1 MPAHGHGT
9 GGGLP
14 GWPLPVL
21 LLSAAACSYLLLVRR
36 ARRRNPVLGWSR
48 RRTAGFLTGTALLGV
63 ALLPPLAPFA
73 HEDFRG
79 HAAQHMLIGMYA
91 PLALVLAAPVTLL
104 LRTLPT
110 TGGRRLTAVLHSPP
124 VRLTTHPAVALTLST
139 GSLVIL
145 YFTPLYNATTHN

>member
-1 MPAHGHGT
+1 MDHDMPAHGHGT

-91 PLALVLAAPVTLL
+91 PLALVLAAPS
-104 LRTLPT
+104 PSCCAPCPQPGD
-110 TGGRRLTAVLHSPP
+110 GG
-124 VRLTTHPAVALTLST
+124 
-139 GSLVIL
+139 
-145 YFTPLYNATTHN
+145 